1 MVQQLELEKRMRE
14 YNDYHSKQIQNCQ
27 SVSPNSL
34 PQPGSKRTQ
43 NSQLIVQKENRSP
56 TISQN
61 NVTRNASF
69 LQNGGKSRLEI
80 TSREVKEKNNCIS
93 ISFSKII
100 ISLKQ

>member
-34 PQPGSKRTQ
+34 PQTGSKRTQ
-43 NSQLIVQKENRSP
+43 NSQWIVQKENRSP
-56 TISQN
+56 TQN

-80 TSREVKEKNNCIS
+80 TSREVKKR
-93 ISFSKII
+93 KII
-100 ISLKQ
+100 FQLSLA